1 MPIPVGLFETNLDSS
16 MMLALPA
23 LPIASEFA
31 TRYKSSGSVTVV
43 EGRRSGDIWISK
55 GDAVD
60 HRNKFSRAAS
70 MLAPVPKLSVLPPS
84 PGMQDDEGEVTPPL
98 PLQSEPSTA
107 SAFTIT
113 AQSENSVEIGRARAE
128 SKSNSFHSAF
138 EDSIPVATR
147 IMTAQRHY
155 SAIAKTLV
163 LPPSPDHEGRLS
175 MQSAQSTYSDV
186 TQSAYSTSAQALP
199 SRRNS
204 HLRSRS
210 ASSVYKSSVSGPR
223 SPISPP
229 PSSPLPPT
237 PPKNGVLDTSGF
249 SFNAVDDI
257 NEIDALSAKLL
268 PLLIPGLKV
277 GPQMKVKESP
287 LKSGGMTTAFTST
300 SSFSSPEQT
309 STPVQSK
316 KGKNSTKKRHHL
328 SLPRF
333 VSSERYIN

>member
-1 MPIPVGLFETNLDSS
+1 MPIPVGLFETNLESS
-16 MMLALPA
+16 MIQALPT
-23 LPIASEFA
+23 LPAASDYA
-31 TRYKSSGSVTVV
+31 SRYKSSGSVTVV
-43 EGRRSGDIWISK
+43 EGRRSGDIWIAK

-60 HRNKFSRAAS
+60 HRSKFSRAAS

-84 PGMQDDEGEVTPPL
+84 PGMDVDDDKGEVTPPL
-98 PLQSEPSTA
+98 PLQYAPSTP
-107 SAFTIT
+107 SAFTLT
-113 AQSENSVEIGRARAE
+113 TSEDSVEIGRARAE
-128 SKSNSFHSAF
+128 SKNNSFHSAF

-163 LPPSPDHEGRLS
+163 LPPSPDHEGRMS
-175 MQSAQSTYSDV
+175 MQSVQSTYSDV
-186 TQSAYSTSAQALP
+186 KEDSPQSAYSTSTEALP
-199 SRRNS
+199 PRRNS

-210 ASSVYKSSVSGPR
+210 ASSVYYKSSVSGPR

-237 PPKNGVLDTSGF
+237 PPRKDVLDTSGF
-249 SFNAVDDI
+249 SFGAVDDI

-277 GPQMKVKESP
+277 GPQMKVKDSP

-328 SLPRF
+328 SLPRS
-333 VSSERYIN
+333 V